1 MFFNMSSSRD
11 YIIDKAYELFLNK
24 SYEGVSISDISE
36 AVGMTKGALY
46 HHFTNKEDLF
56 KAVIDKYLVFPD
68 VQVDPE
74 TITLSAFND
83 IVVNEIHRMLR
94 NMFAPNVTFVP
105 IHYITMISDALRHYP
120 GFKEDKERYIEEKT
134 ATIRRV
140 IENAIMRQEIR
151 SDIDTN
157 TMARLYLSIAIGLA
171 GNLIIKNYSVDES
184 ITLLRM
190 QINQLY
196 QLLKR

>member
-1 MFFNMSSSRD
+1 MSSSRD

>member
-1 MFFNMSSSRD
+1 MSNSRD

-56 KAVIDKYLVFPD
+56 KAVIDKYLVFPN
-68 VQVDPE
+68 VQVDTE
-74 TITLSAFND
+74 NTSLQEFNE
-83 IVVNEIHRMLR
+83 IVVSEIHRMLR

-120 GFKEDKERYIEEKT
+120 GFKDDKDRYIEEKT
-134 ATIRRV
+134 EIIRR
-140 IENAIMRQEIR
+140 ILANAIKRCEIR
-151 SDIDTN
+151 SDVNTDTL
-157 TMARLYLSIAIGLA
+157 ARLYLSIAMGLA

-184 ITLLRM
+184 IALLKA

-196 QLLKR
+196 QLLKN

>member
-1 MFFNMSSSRD
+1 MSSSRD

-74 TITLSAFND
+74 TITLSEFND
-83 IVVNEIHRMLR
+83 IVVSEIHRMLR

-157 TMARLYLSIAIGLA
+157 TMARLYLSIAMGLA

>member
-74 TITLSAFND
+74 TITLSEFNN
-83 IVVNEIHRMLR
+83 IVVSEIHRMLR

-157 TMARLYLSIAIGLA
+157 TMARLYLSIAMGLA

>member
-1 MFFNMSSSRD
+1 MSSTRD

-56 KAVIDKYLVFPD
+56 KAVIDKYLVFPN
-68 VQVDPE
+68 VQVDIE
-74 TITLSAFND
+74 NTLLSKFNEL
-83 IVVNEIHRMLR
+83 IVDEIHRMLR
-94 NMFAPNVTFVP
+94 NMFAPHVKFIP

-120 GFKEDKERYIEEKT
+120 GFKEEKEQYIEEKT
-134 ATIRRV
+134 QMISKI
-140 IENAIMRQEIR
+140 IENAIKRNEIR
-151 SDIDTN
+151 SDIN
-157 TMARLYLSIAIGLA
+157 TETLARLYLSIAMGLA

-184 ITLLRM
+184 ISLLRDQLN
-190 QINQLY
+190 QIY
-196 QLLKR
+196 QLLKV

>member
-157 TMARLYLSIAIGLA
+157 TMARLYLSIAMGLA

>member
-1 MFFNMSSSRD
+1 MSSSRD

-157 TMARLYLSIAIGLA
+157 TMARLYLSIAMGLA

>member
-1 MFFNMSSSRD
+1 MNSSRD
-11 YIIDKAYELFLNK
+11 YIIDKAYELFLQK

-68 VQVDPE
+68 VRVDVENTP
-74 TITLSAFND
+74 LYRFNE
-83 IVVNEIHRMLR
+83 IVFDEIHRMLR
-94 NMFAPNVTFVP
+94 NMFAPNVTFIP

-120 GFKEDKERYIEEKT
+120 GFKEDKERYIEEK
-134 ATIRRV
+134 ASVIRQI
-140 IENAIMRQEIR
+140 IESAVNRKEIR
-151 SDIDTN
+151 SDVN
-157 TMARLYLSIAIGLA
+157 TETLARLYLSIAMGLA

-184 ITLLRM
+184 IALLRE
-190 QINQLY
+190 QINQIY
-196 QLLKR
+196 QLLKV